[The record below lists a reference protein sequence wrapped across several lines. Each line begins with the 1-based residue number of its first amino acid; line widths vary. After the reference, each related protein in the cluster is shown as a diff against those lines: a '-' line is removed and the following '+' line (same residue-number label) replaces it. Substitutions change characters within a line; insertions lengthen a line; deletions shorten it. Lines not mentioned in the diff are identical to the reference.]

1 MYIPKRYDNADRPAI
16 VRFMKQFSFATLVT
30 GGETPV
36 ASHLPFL
43 ITEKGDDIYLT
54 SHVARANEQWQQLQN
69 GPALVIFSEPH
80 AYIAPRHY
88 EKILNV
94 PTWNYVAVHAYGTA
108 RITET
113 AAETLAGLEG
123 MIAQYDTAYQQQW
136 QYLPDDFKHKMLNG
150 IVAFEI
156 KVTELQ
162 AKYKLSQNKT
172 DTERRRIIN
181 SLLDSDV
188 ENERLTGMF
197 MKREL
202 ERGKAPGFADE
213 TL

>member
-1 MYIPKRYDNADRPAI
+1 MYIPKRYENADRPGI

-43 ITEKGDDIYLT
+43 ITEAGDDIYLT
-54 SHVARANEQWQQLQN
+54 SHVARANEQWRQLQN

-80 AYIAPRHY
+80 AYISPRHY

-94 PTWNYVAVHAYGTA
+94 PTWNYVAVHAYGKA
-108 RITET
+108 RIAET
-113 AAETLAGLEG
+113 AAETLTGLEG
-123 MIAQYDTAYQQQW
+123 MIAQYDAAYQHQW
-136 QYLPDDFKHKMLNG
+136 RHLPDDFKHKMLNG

-156 KVTELQ
+156 KITELQ
-162 AKYKLSQNKT
+162 AKHKLSQNRT
-172 DTERRRIIN
+172 GTERRRIIN
-181 SLLDSDV
+181 SLLESDA
-188 ENERLTGMF
+188 ESERLTGMF

-202 ERGKAPGFADE
+202 ERDVASGSIDD
-213 TL
+213 LQ